1 MSNCDLCGETASY
14 HLCDE
19 HAAEG
24 ERSLIDLRQQL
35 AAAERQ
41 RDELLAA
48 LQPLLEYIEASIIP
62 DKRTDAA
69 GFVETWGNMH
79 AKVTYGDLRAIHKT
93 AARARSSGSGGDEV
107 RE

>member
-35 AAAERQ
+35 AAAESQ
-41 RDELLAA
+41 RDELLAILERVSVHFEDA
-48 LQPLLEYIEASIIP
+48 LTCDDGWAKTEDWQLLEEAQ
-62 DKRTDAA
+62 AA
-69 GFVETWGNMH
+69 I
-79 AKVTYGDLRAIHKT
+79 AS
-93 AARARSSGSGGDEV
+93 ARSPSPVRLGQGGSGQTGEATD
-107 RE
+107 